1 MKFKENVEFVDI
13 DIELITDDEKFARFY
28 YNDTPTDY
36 AVSTEGRVYN
46 MKTNKLRK
54 LRSRPDGR
62 RDVNLSFGGKDNC
75 RTFTVYRMVAEV
87 FLEGQNKDDNINA
100 VDHVDGDCTNDSV
113 KNLEWVTH
121 MENTVRAGKQGKMKK
136 DLSEKGEGNK
146 NHVYTEEQVRLACE
160 LKSQGV
166 TKREICEQSGIKYD
180 YLDKIFNG
188 LKWSHI
194 SCEYNLVHKRKRKY
208 PEGLKERI
216 EELAGEGFSNPEIKD
231 IVEQEFNIE
240 LTSSYVKDA
249 KRNRR
254 KK

>member
-1 MKFKENVEFVDI
+1 MQYKNNIEFVYIDI
-13 DIELITDDEKFARFY
+13 DLISEDEKFARFY
-28 YNDTPTDY
+28 YNGEPTDY

-46 MKTNKLRK
+46 MKTGKLRK

-62 RDVNLSFGGKDNC
+62 HDVNLSFGSKDNC
-75 RTFTVYRMVAEV
+75 KTFMVYRMVAET
-87 FLEGQNKDDNINA
+87 FLEGQCKEDNINA
-100 VDHVDGDCTNDSV
+100 VDHVNGDCTNDSIS
-113 KNLEWVTH
+113 NLEWVTH
-121 MENTVRAGKQGKMKK
+121 MENTKRAGQQGKMKK
-136 DLSEKGEGNK
+136 DLSEKGENNS
-146 NHVYTEEQVRLACE
+146 NHVYTEEQVRLACQ

-166 TKREICEQSGIKYD
+166 SKREICEQSGIKYD

-216 EELAGEGFSNPEIKD
+216 EELANEGFSNPDIKD
-231 IVEQEFNIE
+231 IVEKEFNIE

-254 KK
+254 KE